1 MDPVQLKTYHDRRCY
16 ENDYND
22 LHFLSQDVPRYTFG
36 RYESIKLPVKSTFE
50 RITIDP
56 KLAAKINPIE
66 VRPGIAVASIT
77 GNLVVTNNK

>member
-1 MDPVQLKTYHDRRCY
+1 MNWNVFKMISMTC
-16 ENDYND
+16 N
-22 LHFLSQDVPRYTFG
+22 FCQDVPRYTFG